1 MDDCENG
8 IPQWVIWK
16 KELSEEEVRRRYFE
30 MTGREPDLI
39 HSPEESKTPFWWT
52 GWLSKR
58 GTLERKR
65 CVVQALWR
73 TNRVCKG

>member
-1 MDDCENG
+1 MDNCENG
-8 IPQWVIWK
+8 ISQWVIWK

-52 GWLSKR
+52 GWLSKEEYY
-58 GTLERKR
+58 TFKEKEEH
-65 CVVQALWR
+65 
-73 TNRVCKG
+73 ND